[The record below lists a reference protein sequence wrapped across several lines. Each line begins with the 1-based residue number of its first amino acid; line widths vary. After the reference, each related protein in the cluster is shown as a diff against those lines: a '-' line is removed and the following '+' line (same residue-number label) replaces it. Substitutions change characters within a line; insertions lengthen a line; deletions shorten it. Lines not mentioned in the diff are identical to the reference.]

1 MLREIHHRVKN
12 NLQIISSLLSLQTG
26 YTKDDETLNVLEESQ
41 NRVKSMAIVHEKLY
55 SSENLVKIDFKDY
68 IKDLTDSL
76 FLTYKTKPDK
86 VKLNK
91 NIENIFFNINTAIP
105 CGLIINELVTNS
117 LKHAFPVASGHG
129 PANHRFT
136 GPYTAGHDSSKIQ
149 IELHQL
155 KNSLVLIVSDNGVG
169 LPENID
175 FKNTESLGLRLV
187 NNLVKQLDGTIEL
200 DRSEGTKFKIIFKEL
215 IYKERI

>member
-1 MLREIHHRVKN
+1 MKLRF
-12 NLQIISSLLSLQTG
+12 T
-26 YTKDDETLNVLEESQ
+26 T
-41 NRVKSMAIVHEKLY
+41 
-55 SSENLVKIDFKDY
+55 VKIRRIFTCPK
-68 IKDLTDSL
+68 IKDFEGFS
-76 FLTYKTKPDK
+76 
-86 VKLNK
+86 
-91 NIENIFFNINTAIP
+91 I
-105 CGLIINELVTNS
+105 
-117 LKHAFPVASGHG
+117 PVASGHG

-136 GPYTAGHDSSKIQ
+136 GPHTAGHDSSKIQ